1 MTKII
6 KYSNAKNETRYK
18 FRYYA
23 GLDELTGKKRYIKK
37 AGFASVDD
45 AKKELLKLEY
55 LNSIGELTRPAK
67 RVKFGEL
74 LTEWMQLYK
83 TTVKPSTY
91 AMTKIKAKNYIMPY
105 FGGMLV
111 NKITLQQCQ
120 AFTNEIYNYAPVIVG
135 QINSIVKRV
144 LDYAIRLGIRDNNP
158 MQYVIRPKQQASI
171 PDLNKHPNFYD
182 RKELAK
188 FLNTA
193 KELSL
198 KYYALFRLLAYSG
211 IRTGEL
217 IALTWQDLN
226 FKTKE
231 LTINKT
237 LAVVENKQTIQ
248 TPKSKA
254 GTRLI
259 SLDDE
264 TISTLKEWQLRQ
276 RKDFLKLGI
285 NTLGKEQLIFSNR
298 KNSFLRNDNI
308 RNQGLKIATK
318 ANLMAITLHGF
329 RHTHA
334 SLLFAS
340 GVDVKQVQ
348 ARLGHSDINTTLNI
362 YTHVTKEKQDQLGDA
377 FAKYVNQGS

>member
-37 AGFASVDD
+37 AGFANVDD

-55 LNSIGELTRPAK
+55 LNSIGELTRPIK
-67 RVKFGEL
+67 NIKFGEL

-91 AMTKIKAKNYIMPY
+91 ASAKRKVRKYIMPY
-105 FGGMLV
+105 FGDMYA

-120 AFTNEIYNYAPVIVG
+120 AFTNKVYSLVPVASSS
-135 QINSIVKRV
+135 INSIIKRV

-158 MQYVIRPKQQASI
+158 MQYVIRPKRQPSV
-171 PDLNKHPNFYD
+171 PDTSRHPNFYD

-198 KYYALFRLLAYSG
+198 KYYALFRLLAFSG
-211 IRTGEL
+211 IRIGEL
-217 IALTWQDLN
+217 SALTWQDLN

-231 LTINKT
+231 LNINKT
-237 LAVVENKQTIQ
+237 LAVVERQKTIQ

-264 TISTLKEWQLRQ
+264 TVRILKTWQLRQ

-285 NTLGKEQLIFSNR
+285 NTLGNNQLIFSNDSNDYLSNSVV
-298 KNSFLRNDNI
+298 KNWLLRVSS
-308 RNQGLKIATK
+308 RAHLPR
-318 ANLMAITLHGF
+318 ITVHGF

-340 GVDVKQVQ
+340 GVDAKQVQ
-348 ARLGHSDINTTLNI
+348 TRLGHANINITLNI
-362 YTHVTKEKQDQLGDA
+362 YTHVTKEQQSNLGDA
-377 FAKYVNQGS
+377 FANYVNLGS

>member
-6 KYSNAKNETRYK
+6 KYSNAKNEVRYK

-23 GLDELTGKKRYIKK
+23 GIDELTGKKRYIKRT
-37 AGFASVDD
+37 GFTSTKD

-55 LNSIGELTRPAK
+55 LNSVGELTRPAK

-74 LTEWMQLYK
+74 LNDWMQLYK

-105 FGGMLV
+105 FGDMYA

-120 AFTNEIYNYAPVIVG
+120 AFTNKVYNLVPVASSS
-135 QINSIVKRV
+135 INSIIKRV

-158 MQYVIRPKQQASI
+158 MQYVIRPKRQPSI
-171 PDLNKHPNFYD
+171 PDTSRHPNFYD

-198 KYYALFRLLAYSG
+198 KYYALFRLLAFSG
-211 IRTGEL
+211 IRIGEL
-217 IALTWQDLN
+217 SALTWQDLN

-231 LTINKT
+231 LNINKT
-237 LAVVENKQTIQ
+237 LVVVERQKTIQ

-264 TISTLKEWQLRQ
+264 TVRILKTWQLRQ

-285 NTLGKEQLIFSNR
+285 NTLGNDQLIFSNR
-298 KNSFLRNDNI
+298 KNSYLRNDNI
-308 RNQGLKIATK
+308 RKHSLKIATK
-318 ANLMAITLHGF
+318 ATLATITLHGF

-362 YTHVTKEKQDQLGDA
+362 YTHVTKEKQDRLGDE
-377 FAKYVNQGS
+377 FAKYVNLGS